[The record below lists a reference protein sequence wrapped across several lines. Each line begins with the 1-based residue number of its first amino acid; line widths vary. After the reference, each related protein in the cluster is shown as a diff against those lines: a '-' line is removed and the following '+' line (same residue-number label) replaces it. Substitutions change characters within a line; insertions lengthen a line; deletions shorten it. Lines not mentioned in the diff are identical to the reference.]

1 MYFSV
6 ILGGGWYPRG
16 YQDGLLEANKAD
28 DESYG
33 MDFGVC
39 EFEGVVL
46 WVIGNDEDMLLV
58 RSGLYALDNR
68 TLCRVEDIGF
78 IPLEE

>member
-1 MYFSV
+1 MGG
-6 ILGGGWYPRG
+6 LGGWYPRG

-33 MDFGVC
+33 MDFGVG
-39 EFEGVVL
+39 EFEGIVL
-46 WVIGNDEDMLLV
+46 RVIGNDEDVFLV
-58 RSGLYALDNR
+58 RSGLDALDNCPLR
-68 TLCRVEDIGF
+68 RVEDVGF